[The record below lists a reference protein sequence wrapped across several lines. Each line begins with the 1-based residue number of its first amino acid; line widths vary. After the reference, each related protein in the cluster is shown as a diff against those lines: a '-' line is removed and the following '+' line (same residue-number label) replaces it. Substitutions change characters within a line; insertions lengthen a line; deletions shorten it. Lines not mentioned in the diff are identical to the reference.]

1 MATTADYLNKLVTQ
15 KNTLADNLV
24 TKGVTATHDE
34 TLETLVPK
42 VLNISGGTSGGNGI
56 YPIGEN
62 GRPTG
67 DVVVPSG
74 VTTLDKYVF
83 AYNSNVTSITFSE
96 GLVSTGTEACYSDS
110 KLESVSLP
118 STFQTFGQKTFE
130 SCSNLTT
137 VNIPN
142 EVTELVIGSRCFWD
156 CSNLSNESANK
167 LISKSSTIQDYGF
180 CGCKNIKSI
189 EIVATKFGNYC
200 FQNCSSLT
208 NVKLVNTDNYGNFG
222 SGMFS
227 NCIALETVIMPHS
240 YTTISDYMFK
250 NTKIGTFTI
259 PNTLTQIGLSAF
271 EQCSSLSTITI
282 ADEATFSIKNYGF
295 DECSALTNNV
305 VQNII
310 SHASTL
316 GYNIFSYCLGL
327 THLSIKFAGESMFQH
342 CTNLVSVEI
351 SEPYKDKIQNSIFAG
366 CTSLENCIL
375 PNNATAIGIDVFY
388 NCTALKTVY
397 LPSSI
402 TSATNNSL
410 SHSSSHYIFKNCT
423 ALEDVQLGQDWNM
436 SLSVNSSENLTVD
449 SMVAMFNSLK
459 DLTGE
464 TAKTLT
470 LGSTNLAKLTDE
482 QKAIATNKNWTLA

>member
-24 TKGVTATHDE
+24 TKGVEATHDE

-42 VLNISGGTSGGNGI
+42 VLEISGGGGGNGI

-67 DVVVPSG
+67 DVMVPSG

-83 AYNSNVTSITFSE
+83 TYNSNVTSITFSE
-96 GLVSTGTEACYSDS
+96 GLISMGAEACKNDVN
-110 KLESVSLP
+110 LESVSLP
-118 STFQTFGQKTFE
+118 STFKTFGQSTFE
-130 SCSNLTT
+130 SCSKLTT
-137 VNIPN
+137 VNIPDSI
-142 EVTELVIGSRCFWD
+142 TELVIGSRCFWG
-156 CSNLSNESANK
+156 CNLSNESANK
-167 LISKSSTIQDYGF
+167 LISKSSEIQDYGF
-180 CGCKNIKSI
+180 YGCKNIKSI

-200 FQNCSSLT
+200 FDSCSGLTTAKLT
-208 NVKLVNTDNYGNFG
+208 NTNSSGSFG
-222 SGMFS
+222 SAMFQG
-227 NCIALETVIMPHS
+227 CTALETVVMPLEYRMIPPS
-240 YTTISDYMFK
+240 MFK
-250 NTKIGTFTI
+250 DTKINIFTF
-259 PNTLTQIGLSAF
+259 PNTLVKIENSAF
-271 EQCSSLSTITI
+271 EQCSSLSTVTI
-282 ADEATFSIKNYGF
+282 ADEATFSIGNYAF
-295 DECSALTNNV
+295 KKCSALTNDV

-310 SHASTL
+310 SHASTF
-316 GYNIFSYCLGL
+316 GYYAFSTCLGL
-327 THLSIKFAGESMFQH
+327 TNLSIKSAGESMFEY

-351 SEPYKDKIQNSIFAG
+351 SEPYQNKIQNSIFTG
-366 CTSLENCIL
+366 CTSLESCIL
-375 PNNATAIGIDVFY
+375 PNNATTIGINVFY

-410 SHSSSHYIFKNCT
+410 SHSSNYYIFKNCT

-436 SLSVNSSENLTVD
+436 SLSVNSSENLTVQ
-449 SMVAMFNSLK
+449 SMIAMFNSLK

-470 LGSTNLAKLTDE
+470 LGSVNLAKLTDE
-482 QKAIATNKNWTLA
+482 QKTIATNKNWTLA

>member
-1 MATTADYLNKLVTQ
+1 MATTTDYLNKLVTQ

-34 TLETLVPK
+34 TFETLVPK

-67 DVVVPSG
+67 DVIVPSG

-83 AYNSNVTSITFSE
+83 SYNSNVTSITFSE
-96 GLVSTGTEACYSDS
+96 GLVSTGTEACCSDGN
-110 KLESVSLP
+110 LESVSLP
-118 STFQTFGQKTFE
+118 STFKTFGQKTFE
-130 SCSNLTT
+130 SCGNLTT
-137 VNIPN
+137 VNIPD
-142 EVTELVIGSRCFWD
+142 EVTGLVIGSRCFWN
-156 CSNLSNESANK
+156 CNLSDESANK

-180 CGCKNIKSI
+180 YGCKNIKSI

-200 FQNCSSLT
+200 FYNCKGLT
-208 NVKLVNTDNYGNFG
+208 NVKLVNTDNYGSFG
-222 SGMFS
+222 SYMFQD
-227 NCIALETVIMPHS
+227 CTALETVIMPPS
-240 YTTISDYMFK
+240 YIEIPSAMFK
-250 NTKIGTFTI
+250 NTKISAFAI
-259 PNTLTQIGLSAF
+259 PNTLTQIGQSAF
-271 EQCSSLSTITI
+271 EQCSSLSTVTI
-282 ADEATFSIKNYGF
+282 ADEATFSIGSYAF
-295 DECSALTNNV
+295 DECSALTNES

-316 GYNIFSYCLGL
+316 GDNIFSYCLEL
-327 THLSIKFAGESMFQH
+327 TNLSIKFAGAGMFRH

-351 SEPYKDKIQNSIFAG
+351 SEPYKDKIQNSIFKD
-366 CTSLENCIL
+366 CTSLESCIL
-375 PNNATAIGIDVFY
+375 PNNATTIGINVFY

-410 SHSSSHYIFKNCT
+410 SHSSSYYIFQNCT

-436 SLSVNSSENLTVD
+436 SLSVNSSDNLTVD

-470 LGSTNLAKLTDE
+470 LGSVNLAKLTDE
-482 QKAIATNKNWTLA
+482 QKTIATNKNWTLA

>member
-1 MATTADYLNKLVTQ
+1 MATTAEYLNKLVDQ

-24 TKGVTATHDE
+24 EKGVDATHDE
-34 TLETLVPK
+34 TLETLIPK
-42 VLNISGGTSGGNGI
+42 VLEISGGGGGNGI

-67 DVVVPSG
+67 DVIVPSG

-83 AYNSNVTSITFSE
+83 SYNSNVTSITFSE
-96 GLVSTGTEACYSDS
+96 GLVSTGTEACCSDGN
-110 KLESVSLP
+110 LESVSLP
-118 STFQTFGQKTFE
+118 STFKTFGQKTFE
-130 SCSNLTT
+130 SCGNLTT
-137 VNIPN
+137 VNIPD
-142 EVTELVIGSRCFWD
+142 EVTGLLIGQRCFWG

-200 FQNCSSLT
+200 FDSCKGLT
-208 NVKLVNTDNYGNFG
+208 TAKLVNTDDYGSFG

-227 NCIALETVIMPHS
+227 NCTALETVIMPPS
-240 YTTISDYMFK
+240 YIKISDSMFK
-250 NTKIGTFTI
+250 NTKISAFAI

-316 GYNIFSYCLGL
+316 G
-327 THLSIKFAGESMFQH
+327 
-342 CTNLVSVEI
+342 
-351 SEPYKDKIQNSIFAG
+351 
-366 CTSLENCIL
+366 
-375 PNNATAIGIDVFY
+375 
-388 NCTALKTVY
+388 
-397 LPSSI
+397 
-402 TSATNNSL
+402 
-410 SHSSSHYIFKNCT
+410 
-423 ALEDVQLGQDWNM
+423 
-436 SLSVNSSENLTVD
+436 
-449 SMVAMFNSLK
+449 
-459 DLTGE
+459 
-464 TAKTLT
+464 
-470 LGSTNLAKLTDE
+470 
-482 QKAIATNKNWTLA
+482 

>member
-1 MATTADYLNKLVTQ
+1 MATTTDYLNKLVTQ

-56 YPIGEN
+56 YPIGKN

-67 DVVVPSG
+67 DVIVPSG
-74 VTTLDKYVF
+74 VITLDKYVF
-83 AYNSNVTSITFSE
+83 SYNSNVISITFSE
-96 GLVSTGTEACYSDS
+96 GLVSTGSDACKNDVN
-110 KLESVSLP
+110 LESVSLP
-118 STFQTFGQKTFE
+118 STFKTFGESTFE
-130 SCSNLTT
+130 SCGNLTT

-142 EVTELVIGSRCFWD
+142 EVTGLLMGQRCFWG
-156 CSNLSNESANK
+156 CSKLSNESANK
-167 LISKSSTIQDYGF
+167 LISKSSTIQNYAF
-180 CGCKNIKSI
+180 SGCKNIKSI

-200 FQNCSSLT
+200 FQNCSGLT
-208 NVKLVNTDNYGNFG
+208 NVKLVNTDNYGSFG

-282 ADEATFSIKNYGF
+282 ADEATFSIKNYAF

-327 THLSIKFAGESMFQH
+327 THLSIKFAGESMFQY

-375 PNNATAIGIDVFY
+375 PNNATTIGINVFY

-410 SHSSSHYIFKNCT
+410 SHSNSYYIFKNCT

-482 QKAIATNKNWTLA
+482 QKAIAINKNWTLA

>member
-1 MATTADYLNKLVTQ
+1 MATTAEYLNKLVDQ

-24 TKGVTATHDE
+24 TKGITATHDE
-34 TLETLVPK
+34 TLETLIPK
-42 VLNISGGTSGGNGI
+42 VLEISGGGGGNGI

-67 DVVVPSG
+67 DVIVPSG
-74 VTTLDKYVF
+74 VTTLNKYVF
-83 AYNSNVTSITFSE
+83 SYNSNVTSITFSE

-118 STFQTFGQKTFE
+118 STFKTFE
-130 SCSNLTT
+130 QKSFESCGKLTT
-137 VNIPN
+137 VNIPDS
-142 EVTELVIGSRCFWD
+142 VTGLVIGSRCFWG
-156 CSNLSNESANK
+156 CNLSNESANK

-180 CGCKNIKSI
+180 YGCKNIKSI

-200 FQNCSSLT
+200 FDSCKGLT
-208 NVKLVNTDNYGNFG
+208 TAKLVNTDDYGSFG
-222 SGMFS
+222 SYMFQE
-227 NCIALETVIMPHS
+227 CTALETVIMPPS
-240 YTTISDYMFK
+240 YIEIPSAMFK
-250 NTKIGTFTI
+250 NTKISAFAI
-259 PNTLTQIGLSAF
+259 PNTLTQIGQYAF
-271 EQCSSLSTITI
+271 EQCSSLSTVTI
-282 ADEATFSIKNYGF
+282 ADEATLSIGSYAF
-295 DECSALTNNV
+295 DECSALTNES

-316 GYNIFSYCLGL
+316 GDNIISYCLEL
-327 THLSIKFAGESMFQH
+327 TNLSIKFAGAGMFQY

-351 SEPYKDKIQNSIFAG
+351 SEPYKDKIQNSIFTG
-366 CTSLENCIL
+366 CTSLERCVL
-375 PNNATAIGIDVFY
+375 PNNATTIGINVFY
-388 NCTALKTVY
+388 KCTALKTVY

-410 SHSSSHYIFKNCT
+410 SHSSSSYYIFKNCT

-449 SMVAMFNSLK
+449 SMIAMFNSLK